1 MSQLLIILLFVLP
14 IATIIFSVFLQK
26 IVNCPTLVA
35 LVVFAAY
42 LIVAFA
48 VGDTSN
54 LALYI
59 DIAIIYAIIAF
70 ITAWIARCICKI
82 HERVESDCNE
92 CCNRS
97 IQDNSSLYQESN
109 NQNYRQTYINSI
121 LGDTQRYLR

>member
-59 DIAIIYAIIAF
+59 VIAIIYAIIAF

-82 HERVESDCNE
+82 HERVESD
-92 CCNRS
+92 CNRS